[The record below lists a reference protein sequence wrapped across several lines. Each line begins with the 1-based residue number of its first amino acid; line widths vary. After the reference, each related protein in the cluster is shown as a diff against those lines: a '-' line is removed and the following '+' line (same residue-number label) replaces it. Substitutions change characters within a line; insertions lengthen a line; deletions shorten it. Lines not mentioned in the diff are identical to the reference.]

1 MTTLQHINFT
11 ADNNRQRYFGKA
23 VFAILCKIK
32 SEAKQPYIAAH
43 LQASQTSV
51 QTKACKKSNFANAL
65 F

>member
-1 MTTLQHINFT
+1 MTTLQYINFM
-11 ADNNRQRYFGKA
+11 AANNGQENFGKA
-23 VFAILCKIK
+23 VFAILRKSK